1 MSVQK
6 LYDPRY
12 DADLDTDQ
20 HVLDAPEIWLA
31 LDDNEVR
38 EAVLDALESCQK
50 SVLTNEDVL
59 DFLLGDEEYTAPM
72 IARVDHALEQ
82 LVENGNLK
90 TVKAYQIA
98 N

>member
-1 MSVQK
+1 M
-6 LYDPRY
+6 
-12 DADLDTDQ
+12 
-20 HVLDAPEIWLA
+20 
-31 LDDNEVR
+31 
-38 EAVLDALESCQK
+38 
-50 SVLTNEDVL
+50 LTNEDVL

>member
-1 MSVQK
+1 M
-6 LYDPRY
+6 
-12 DADLDTDQ
+12 
-20 HVLDAPEIWLA
+20 
-31 LDDNEVR
+31 
-38 EAVLDALESCQK
+38 LDALESCQK